1 VTVCVVGE
9 TLVKHLSRVG
19 ELSPEDCEAV
29 QEVKGDVR
37 IVRRHEDI
45 VKAGAAPAFS
55 VLVLRGFLQ
64 RYNSRRDGSRQ
75 IHSFYIAGDA
85 PSLESLHLETMDSS
99 ISAVVH
105 SEIAVISHGEMLVL
119 MEERPAVR
127 ALVWRSS
134 LRQSSLYREW
144 LTRNSRLPADAAMA
158 HLFCEMYTRSL
169 AAGLVEQKSCHVPLT
184 QEMLADALGLTG
196 VHVNRTLQQL
206 RETGMVDHKS
216 GRLYVHDA
224 LKLADFADFE
234 PSYLH
239 LRNGH
244 AVALS

>member
-1 VTVCVVGE
+1 MCVVGE
-9 TLVKHLSRVG
+9 ALVKHLSRVG
-19 ELSPEDCEAV
+19 ELSPQDCEAI
-29 QEVKGDVR
+29 QGIKGEVR
-37 IVRRHEDI
+37 FVRRQEDI
-45 VKAGAAPAFS
+45 AKAGTAPVFS
-55 VLVLRGFLQ
+55 VLVLKGFLQ

-85 PSLESLHLETMDSS
+85 PSFESLHLDKMDYSLG
-99 ISAVVH
+99 AVVH
-105 SEIAVISHGEMLVL
+105 SEVAIIPHGEL
-119 MEERPAVR
+119 MALMRDRPAVQ

-144 LTRNSRLPADAAMA
+144 LTRNSRLPADGAMA
-158 HLFCEMYTRSL
+158 HLFCELYARSL
-169 AAGLVEQKSCHVPLT
+169 VAGLVEQKSCEVPLT

-216 GRLYVHDA
+216 GRLFVHDA
-224 LKLADFADFE
+224 RKLADFADFD

-244 AVALS
+244 ALALS